1 MASHGQAAT
10 RIVELM
16 TDLFALGDRRLDWLA
31 TRQSTVAENVANAN
45 TPGYRPRDLRS
56 FEEALAAPPTRLATT
71 NPAHMTSGARD
82 DSGGVRRVDARG
94 WETTVSGNAV
104 AIEQE
109 LMRAAETTR
118 AAAVTT
124 TALRSFH
131 RMTLSNVRS

>member
-1 MASHGQAAT
+1 
-10 RIVELM
+10 M

-56 FEEALAAPPTRLATT
+56 FEEALAAPPMRLATT
-71 NPAHMTSGARD
+71 NAAHLSSGAKD
-82 DSGGVRRVDARG
+82 DAAGARRVAGRG
-94 WETTVSGNAV
+94 WETMVSGNAV
-104 AIEQE
+104 ALEQE

-118 AAAVTT
+118 SAAVTT

-131 RMTLSNVRS
+131 RMTLSNVRG